1 MELETDPLEEAPEQ
15 AGGPKR
21 KLVRF
26 VSFALWGAII
36 AIQAVAALQ
45 HPSTGSYLTAGM
57 FVLLFVAVHLQML
70 VVQWASRR
78 HWRSLSVKL
87 HGSSYISDLH
97 SLPNRNYLLAE
108 LRREMPRARSCARPF
123 MLVMVSLDSL
133 AEIGSRRGADF
144 AERAL
149 TSMVD
154 LLRRV
159 TRTSD
164 FIAHLEDG
172 GFCVILNECSEDDV
186 WKYLRR
192 VPGTVAV
199 SDGHRMYE
207 VSVSVRLH
215 EYDME
220 SLYATDVLREVED
233 AEPLRRKEQ
242 SPNHWTEAA

>member
-15 AGGPKR
+15 AGGRKR
-21 KLVRF
+21 KLVRLA
-26 VSFALWGAII
+26 SLALWGAVI
-36 AIQAVAALQ
+36 AIQAAEAIQ
-45 HPSTGSYLTAGM
+45 HPSAGNSITVGM

-87 HGSSYISDLH
+87 RGSSYISDLH

-108 LRREMPRARSCARPF
+108 LRREMPRARVCGRPF
-123 MLVMVSLDSL
+123 MLVMISLDTL
-133 AEIGSRRGADF
+133 AEVSSRRGEDF

-149 TSMVD
+149 NSMVD
-154 LLRRV
+154 LLRRI

-172 GFCVILNECSEDDV
+172 RFCVVLNECSQDDV

-192 VPGTVAV
+192 VPGTIAV

-207 VSVSVRLH
+207 VPVSARLH

-233 AEPLRRKEQ
+233 AQPLRRKEQ
-242 SPNHWTEAA
+242 QQHHWTEAA